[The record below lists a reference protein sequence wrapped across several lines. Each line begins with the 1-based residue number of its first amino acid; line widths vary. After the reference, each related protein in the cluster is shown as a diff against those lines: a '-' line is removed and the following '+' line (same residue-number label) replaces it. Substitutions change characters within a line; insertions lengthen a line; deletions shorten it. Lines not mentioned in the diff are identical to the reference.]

1 MTASFL
7 RLGALRSSTCVG
19 RDIILDFG
27 GPRVA
32 ITVLTDRMIRVRL
45 APDGAQILVLGVNA
59 ASQHEGVREDLSQSP
74 VARNL
79 ARDVAHDAAK
89 IGLQRFQRALGA
101 VELFGVRVALLH
113 H

>member
-1 MTASFL
+1 MQAQD
-7 RLGALRSSTCVG
+7 AQVG
-19 RDIILDFG
+19 
-27 GPRVA
+27 
-32 ITVLTDRMIRVRL
+32 TWRL
-45 APDGAQILVLGVNA
+45 APDGAQILVLRVNA
-59 ASQHEGVREDLSQSP
+59 ASQHEGVREDFSQSL

-79 ARDVAHDAAK
+79 ARDVAHDATK